1 MREKKMLTD
10 GEDRDQENKDTEKK
24 EEESDERRGLVG
36 VNDSG

>member
-1 MREKKMLTD
+1 MLTD
-10 GEDRDQENKDTEKK
+10 GEDRDQENKDIEKK